1 MQQLLSRFPLP
12 AASPSDPIYDC
23 SDGRVL
29 LVYRGVNENDCQNY
43 LNRLLAEGFSVVMQ
57 TEQNGNRYTALQKD
71 VTLGV
76 CYVPCDQTLRVTA
89 DKLNAL
95 PPCQRPDTAFESG
108 KTVFYCFEN
117 DQTLID
123 CGMCLLIQCPDSSFF
138 VVDSGHYFQFNDNDR
153 LHRFLRERTPDGQ
166 KIVINGWLIT
176 HSHTDHVAKLM
187 DFLRYN
193 CDDVVIEG
201 FYWNL
206 PADDYDL
213 PCWDRE
219 ERAYNTQLRR
229 VLNGLTDIPK
239 YKVQAGQRFYCRN
252 LCFDVLCT
260 QEDVYPQK
268 IEDFND
274 TSVVVA
280 VEIDGCRILIPGD
293 ASAKE
298 SAILEARYGE
308 TLKSDIV
315 QIAHHGHSGL
325 SENAYRLID
334 ADLCVF
340 PITEIKFW
348 EEHPRISANRTAIA
362 LAKEYYISSNGT
374 VRVPLPYRKG
384 TVTQLPDE
392 TCEDF
397 AKIRR
402 LWGYD
407 YTEEYKRELYE
418 KFLKAGGA
426 ANKPDLPVDY
436 QGFI

>member
-1 MQQLLSRFPLP
+1 MQELFSRFPLP
-12 AASPSDPIYDC
+12 AGQADEPVYNC
-23 SDGRVL
+23 SDGRML
-29 LVYRGVNENDCQNY
+29 LFYRDKSESDYHAYVE
-43 LNRLLAEGFSVVMQ
+43 RLIADGFALRMQ
-57 TEQNGNRYTALQKD
+57 TETGGSRYAALQKEI
-71 VTLGV
+71 TLGV
-76 CYVPCDQTLRVTA
+76 SYAPCDRTLRVTA

-95 PPCQRPDTAFESG
+95 PPAERPDEAYESG

-123 CGMCLLIQCPDSSFF
+123 CGMCLLLQCPDHSFF

-153 LHRFLRERTPDGQ
+153 LHKFMRERTPAGQ

-206 PADDYDL
+206 IDDDYDL

-219 ERAYNTQLRR
+219 ERAFNTILRQM
-229 VLNGLTDIPK
+229 LNRLTDIPK
-239 YKVQAGQRFYCRN
+239 YKLQAGQRFYIRN

-260 QEDVYPQK
+260 HEDVYPQK

-274 TSVVVA
+274 SSVVVS
-280 VEIDGCRILIPGD
+280 VEVDGCRILIPGD

-298 SAILEARYGE
+298 SAVLEARYGE
-308 TLKSDIV
+308 ALKSDIV
-315 QIAHHGHSGL
+315 QIAHHGHHGL

-348 EEHPRISANRTAIA
+348 EEHPRIAANRTAIA
-362 LAKEYYISSNGT
+362 LANEYYISSNGT
-374 VRVPLPYRKG
+374 VCVPLPYRKG

-397 AKIRR
+397 AKIFR

-407 YTEEYKRELYE
+407 YTDDYKRELYE
-418 KFLKAGGA
+418 KFLKLSNDGDR
-426 ANKPDLPVDY
+426 PSLPVDHE
-436 QGFI
+436 GFI

>member
-1 MQQLLSRFPLP
+1 MQELLSRFPLP
-12 AASPSDPIYDC
+12 FASPSDPIYDC

-29 LVYRGVNENDCQNY
+29 LVYRGKSENDCRNY
-43 LNRLLAEGFSVVMQ
+43 LNRLLDEGFSVVMQ
-57 TEQNGNRYTALQKD
+57 TEQNGSRYAALQKD
-71 VTLGV
+71 VTLGI
-76 CYVPCDQTLRVTA
+76 YYTPCDQTLRVTA
-89 DKLNAL
+89 DKLNTL
-95 PPCQRPDTAFESG
+95 PPCRRPDTAFESG

-123 CGMCLLIQCPDSSFF
+123 CGMCLLLQCPDSSFF

-153 LHRFLRERTPDGQ
+153 LHKFMRERTPDGQ

-206 PADDYDL
+206 LSDDYDL

-219 ERAYNTQLRR
+219 ERAYNAQLRR
-229 VLNGLTDIPK
+229 VLNRLTDIPK

-280 VEIDGCRILIPGD
+280 VEVDGCRIL
-293 ASAKE
+293 
-298 SAILEARYGE
+298 
-308 TLKSDIV
+308 
-315 QIAHHGHSGL
+315 
-325 SENAYRLID
+325 
-334 ADLCVF
+334 
-340 PITEIKFW
+340 
-348 EEHPRISANRTAIA
+348 
-362 LAKEYYISSNGT
+362 
-374 VRVPLPYRKG
+374 
-384 TVTQLPDE
+384 
-392 TCEDF
+392 
-397 AKIRR
+397 
-402 LWGYD
+402 
-407 YTEEYKRELYE
+407 
-418 KFLKAGGA
+418 
-426 ANKPDLPVDY
+426 
-436 QGFI
+436 

>member
-1 MQQLLSRFPLP
+1 MQELFSLFPHP
-12 AASPSDPIYDC
+12 APQPSEPIYNC
-23 SDGRVL
+23 SDGRFL
-29 LVYRGVNENDCQNY
+29 LIYKNMSEDDHKIY
-43 LNRLLAEGFSVVMQ
+43 LDRLAADGFSVKMQ
-57 TEQNGNRYTALQKD
+57 TENAQNRYTALQKD

-76 CYVPCDQTLRVTA
+76 YYSPCDRTLRITA
-89 DKLNAL
+89 DKRNSL
-95 PPCQRPDTAFESG
+95 PPCKGSDLVKKSG
-108 KTVFYCFEN
+108 QTVFYCFEN

-123 CGMCLLIQCPDSSFF
+123 CGMCLLLQCPDSSFF

-153 LHRFLRERTPDGQ
+153 LHKFMRERTPNGQ

-206 PADDYDL
+206 LDDGYDL

-229 VLNGLTDIPK
+229 VLNGLTDVPK
-239 YKVQAGQRFYCRN
+239 YKVQAGQRFYIRN

-260 QEDVYPQK
+260 QEDVYPQR
-268 IEDFND
+268 IDDFND

-280 VEIDGCRILIPGD
+280 VEADGCRILIPGD

-298 SAILEARYGE
+298 SAILETRYGE
-308 TLKSDIV
+308 TLKSDVV

-325 SENAYRLID
+325 SEATYRLID
-334 ADLCVF
+334 ADVCVF

-348 EEHPRISANRTAIA
+348 EEHPRLAANRTAIA
-362 LAKEYYISSNGT
+362 LANEYYISSNGT
-374 VRVPLPYRKG
+374 VRVPLPYRQG

-407 YTEEYKRELYE
+407 YTDEYKRELYE